1 VKERALE
8 AVSTWEWLLA
18 GFFLVGSAFCSG
30 TETALTALGDAR
42 ARQLRDEGGRRAELL
57 SVWIEHP
64 ERVLSTLLIGN
75 TLVNVGAGALAGAI
89 GAELASASGW
99 NAATGVAAATA
110 IMTVVILFFGEIVPK
125 TLAKRHPVRAS
136 LAMIPAARAVVT
148 LLWPVS
154 TAVTYATSRIV
165 SALGSGAGGAPAV
178 TSEEI
183 EYLIEMGTKEGVLD
197 EVKEELLNSVLEF
210 ADRVAKEIMVPRTR
224 VVAIDKDA
232 SPDELVRIVAENP
245 YSRMPVY
252 QGSIDEIVGILLV
265 REIVG
270 EVRYGRP
277 IAISRFLK
285 PAFFVPEQMKI
296 SRLLKEMQ
304 RRKTHLAVVVDEFGG
319 TSGIVTLEDVIEEIV
334 GEIQD
339 EADVETAPVKT
350 LSPGVWLADGAVP
363 LHDLQAVLNEAPQ
376 AAPANGDAAEELHE
390 VRFPEQVDYE
400 TLGGF
405 VTAQA
410 GRVPPVGATVVWD
423 GLTFT
428 VRAGDERRVTKVE
441 IARRAAGPAQAG
453 ASP

>member
-1 VKERALE
+1 M
-8 AVSTWEWLLA
+8 STWEWLLA

-42 ARQLRDEGGRRAELL
+42 ARQLRDEGGRRARLL

-75 TLVNVGAGALAGAI
+75 TLVNVGAGALAGAV
-89 GAELASASGW
+89 GAELASAGGW
-99 NAATGVAAATA
+99 KAASGVAAATA
-110 IMTVVILFFGEIVPK
+110 IMTLVILFFGEIVPK
-125 TLAKRHPVRAS
+125 TLAKRHPIRVS
-136 LAMIPAARAVVT
+136 LAMMPAARAVVA

-154 TAVTYATSRIV
+154 TAVTRATSWVV
-165 SALGSGAGGAPAV
+165 SWFGSDAGTGPGV

-197 EVKEELLNSVLEF
+197 AVKEELLNSVLEF

-224 VVAIDKDA
+224 VVAVDKDA

-277 IAISRFLK
+277 IAIAKFLK

-339 EADVETAPVKT
+339 EADVETAPVKA

-363 LHDLQAVLNEAPQ
+363 LHDLEAVLNDAPEA
-376 AAPANGDAAEELHE
+376 AGNGAPAEERPE
-390 VRFPEQVDYE
+390 IRFPEQVDYE

-410 GRVPPVGATVVWD
+410 GRVPQVGATVAWD

-441 IARRAAGPAQAG
+441 IARRAAAPAQAG
-453 ASP
+453 VSP